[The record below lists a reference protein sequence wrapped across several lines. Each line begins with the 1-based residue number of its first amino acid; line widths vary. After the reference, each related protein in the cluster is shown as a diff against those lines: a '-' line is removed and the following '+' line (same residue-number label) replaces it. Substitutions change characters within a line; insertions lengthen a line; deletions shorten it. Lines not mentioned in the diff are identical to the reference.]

1 MEVGFAARLEPPG
14 RAQPSRTRRG
24 YGLLGLLAVA
34 LVAWAIAPAVSVA
47 KTKRDAAAPQAHSVA
62 KALRAQLG
70 ARTDAPVVKSSCHLQ
85 RTAWHCSWAQR
96 TTANGW
102 AYSCKGRAILRGQSW
117 RIDPCELSAELA
129 PVRAPHDVIF
139 GFNDDWGQHHDKL
152 DYAAEAGGEVIR
164 FPLGWNSVQ
173 PTHRLLFDWDY
184 YDRLYREAK
193 RKRLRILLS
202 LQDAPCWSYDAP
214 IFCTDETGG
223 SVPDP
228 QHMEAMA
235 AFLKEAI
242 RRYPDAIAVEIYNE
256 PNLNP
261 YWVGPPDPE
270 YYTQLLKVG
279 YEATKSVRPDL
290 PVLFAGLIPLNATNE
305 TRMNYKEFLSRAY
318 EAGAKG
324 YFDALSLH
332 PYPRPFFRDDYV
344 KQVRGYLAAFKTI
357 AFRYGDPKIPLWISE
372 IGLSTVGSDGV
383 SEADQAERIATL
395 YDTLRRVPQ
404 VQAVIVH
411 RMFDTD
417 GKGNSEDGWG
427 LVRKDLQVKPG
438 YCRLAELNGRS
449 ASRC

>member
-1 MEVGFAARLEPPG
+1 
-14 RAQPSRTRRG
+14 
-24 YGLLGLLAVA
+24 
-34 LVAWAIAPAVSVA
+34 
-47 KTKRDAAAPQAHSVA
+47 VA
-62 KALRAQLG
+62 KAKRGAKTPQAVTKALRYQLS
-70 ARTDAPVVKSSCHLQ
+70 ARTDAPVVKSSCRPQ
-85 RTAWHCSWAQR
+85 RTAWRCAWMQR
-96 TTANGW
+96 IATKGW
-102 AYSCKGRAILRGQSW
+102 AYSCEGEATLRGQSW
-117 RIDPCELSAELA
+117 RIDPCELTAELA
-129 PVRAPHDVIF
+129 PVRSPHDVIF
-139 GFNDDWGQHHDKL
+139 GFNDDWGAHSDKL
-152 DYAAEAGGEVIR
+152 DYAAEAGGEVVR

-173 PTHRLLFDWDY
+173 PTHRLLSDWDY

-193 RKRLRILLS
+193 RKGLRILLS

-214 IFCTDETGG
+214 IFCTEETGG

-235 AFLKEAI
+235 TFLKEAI

-305 TRMNYKEFLSRAY
+305 TRMNFKEFLSRAY

-324 YFDALSLH
+324 HFDALSLH

-357 AFRYGDPKIPLWISE
+357 AFRYGDAKIPLWISE
-372 IGLSTVGSDGV
+372 IGLSTVGGDGV

-411 RMFDTD
+411 RMFDTN
-417 GKGNSEDGWG
+417 GQGNSEDGWG
-427 LVRKDLQVKPG
+427 LVRANLQVKPG

-449 ASRC
+449 PSRC